1 MQNLSASAGKSGEK
15 PVIVLMASCLLGPA
29 AWDPVAC
36 HLRTLGW
43 DVVIAPDEGFAPST
57 PQEAAIAYAAAVP
70 SDYPVI
76 LVPHS
81 NAGNFIPALIA
92 SRNISSVVFVD
103 AVVPVESG
111 TQRIVPAAL
120 VAALESLT
128 NESGMVPPW
137 TTWFDEADVAALFP
151 SPATRSLIEAKQPT
165 LPIGFLLGQ
174 LEIEAGWN
182 ETPSGY
188 LAFGSTYA
196 EEQSRAEAEG
206 WPVAT
211 LDGRHLHM
219 LIDPERVA
227 SEIIALIRS

>member
-1 MQNLSASAGKSGEK
+1 
-15 PVIVLMASCLLGPA
+15 MASCLLGPA

-70 SDYPVI
+70 SDHPVI

-81 NAGNFIPALIA
+81 NAGSFIPALIA
-92 SRNISSVVFVD
+92 PRNISSVVFVD

-120 VAALESLT
+120 V
-128 NESGMVPPW
+128 
-137 TTWFDEADVAALFP
+137 P

-165 LPIGFLLGQ
+165 LPIDFLIGQ

-206 WPVAT
+206 RPVAT

-227 SEIIALIRS
+227 SEIIALIRSWAEPSAQQISGGSTNGRECRCCVN